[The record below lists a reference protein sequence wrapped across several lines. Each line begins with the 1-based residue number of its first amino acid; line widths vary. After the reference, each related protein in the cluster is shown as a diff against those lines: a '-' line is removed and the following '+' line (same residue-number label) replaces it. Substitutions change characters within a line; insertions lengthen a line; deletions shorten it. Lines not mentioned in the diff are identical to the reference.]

1 MGWRVTMK
9 LSDKIL
15 FLRKE
20 KGYTQE
26 ELAELCNV
34 SRQAITKWETDIAVP
49 ETDKI
54 ILLSK
59 LFQVSID
66 VLLKDELL
74 VSGVREVSTC
84 GKSMIGEHQA
94 AWYEGV
100 LIKESISDENI
111 IDVMEINKVELW
123 KTNWKPKYWTVL
135 YFTSKL
141 YDFPERIS
149 KVMIGSDNSEEN
161 WFVDFKSGNIKY
173 IVFKDLVLK
182 YAIGNKEEK
191 IQVCNK
197 CSELGIPDEQMDWS
211 E

>member
-1 MGWRVTMK
+1 MK
-9 LSDKIL
+9 LSEKIL
-15 FLRKE
+15 YLRKE

-34 SRQAITKWETDIAVP
+34 SRQAITKWESDIALP

-54 ILLSK
+54 IYLSK

-74 VSGVREVSTC
+74 VSGVKEVSTC
-84 GKSMIGEHQA
+84 GNRMLGENQA
-94 AWYEGV
+94 AVYEGV

-111 IDVMEINKVELW
+111 IDLMEINKVELW
-123 KTNWKPKYWTVL
+123 KTKWKPRYWTVL
-135 YFTSKL
+135 YFTSKHFDL
-141 YDFPERIS
+141 PERIS
-149 KVMIGSDNSEEN
+149 KVMLGSDNSEEN

-182 YAIGNKEEK
+182 YTIGNKEEK

-197 CSELGIPDEQMDWS
+197 CRERGIPDEQMDWS